1 VTARGLARNLLRL
14 AVTLLIVSFLSF
26 LLINL
31 LPGDP
36 ALQIVGLQYANEEN
50 VAQVREE
57 LGFDKPIVTR
67 YADWLGDV
75 VQGDLG
81 TSYRSRE
88 PVRDS
93 IVERLPV
100 TVELLVLTQ
109 LVAILGALIIA
120 PLAALRPRSWFDR
133 GTTAGISAALA
144 IPPFT
149 LGLGL
154 IFMFAV
160 TWQLFPATGYV
171 HVSESITGNL
181 RSMVLPTLTL
191 ALVPLASYVQVLRTE
206 ILDTMQEDYV
216 TLAKSR
222 GLSTRYVM
230 TRHVLRPSS
239 LSLITLLGINIG
251 ALLGGAVIIETIFSL
266 PGIGRLTV
274 DAIYNRDY
282 ILVQGTVLFIT
293 IAFVVVNFAVDL
305 LYASLDP
312 RIRRT

>member
-1 VTARGLARNLLRL
+1 MARRLARNLLRL

-26 LLINL
+26 LLITL

-57 LGFDKPIVTR
+57 LGFDRPIPVR
-67 YADWLGDV
+67 YVNWLSDA

-81 TSYRSRE
+81 TSYRSRQ
-88 PVRDS
+88 PVWDS

-100 TVELLVLTQ
+100 TVELVVLSQ
-109 LVAILGALIIA
+109 IVAIVGALIIA
-120 PLAALRPRSWFDR
+120 PIAALRPRSWFDR
-133 GTTAGISAALA
+133 ATTAGISAGLA
-144 IPPFT
+144 IPTFT
-149 LGLGL
+149 LALGM
-154 IFMFAV
+154 IFLFAV
-160 TWQLFPATGYV
+160 TWHIFPATGYV
-171 HVSESITGNL
+171 PLSESVPENL
-181 RSMVLPTLTL
+181 RSMVLPTVAL

-206 ILDTMQEDYV
+206 ILTTMQEDYV
-216 TLAKSR
+216 TLARSR
-222 GLSTRYVM
+222 GLSTKYVM

-239 LSLITLLGINIG
+239 LTLVTLIGINVG

-274 DAIYNRDY
+274 DAINNKDY
-282 ILVQGTVLFIT
+282 ILVQGTVLFLT
-293 IAFVVVNFAVDL
+293 VAFVLVNFAVDL

-312 RIRRT
+312 RIRRA